1 MFVPLG
7 THIADPAT
15 RLRAIHEVVIAARHE
30 RSLLGPELFEDRAA
44 LTPGLLYSLGVGL
57 WTRTGFADHLRPP
70 VNLVASNV
78 PGPREP
84 LHLAG
89 ARLDAIYSVGPILE
103 GVGLNLTAW
112 SYVDRIHVAALGCA
126 RSLPDP
132 WLLVD
137 RLPEALAELV
147 AATRVET

>member
-1 MFVPLG
+1 M
-7 THIADPAT
+7 
-15 RLRAIHEVVIAARHE
+15 
-30 RSLLGPELFEDRAA
+30 
-44 LTPGLLYSLGVGL
+44 GVRL
-57 WTRTGFADHLRPP
+57 WTRTRFANHLRPP
-70 VNLVASNV
+70 VNIVASNV

-112 SYVDRIHVAALGCA
+112 SYVDQIHVAALGCR

-132 WLLVD
+132 WLLID
-137 RLPEALAELV
+137 QLPESLADLV
-147 AATRVET
+147 RATRDET